1 MPTSSVV
8 VKCQPWFYLRLVAY
22 SFFWLSEGGIW
33 FTKRLVVLTA
43 HSPPERG
50 YGCSPS
56 TRASEGT
63 ESSPEMNLQGNV
75 SDAQAACCFKCSASK
90 PTPFFQ
96 TTKVMEAILRA
107 SVSRAIEGLT
117 PRARQAS

>member
-75 SDAQAACCFKCSASK
+75 SDQTLKLLVVSNVPRRNLLLSSK
-90 PTPFFQ
+90 PL
-96 TTKVMEAILRA
+96 K
-107 SVSRAIEGLT
+107 
-117 PRARQAS
+117 